1 MDDPFAIEW
10 KQNGT
15 FTERW
20 PGDEKAFFIAF
31 LNKILLDTHN
41 VIGGDDE
48 KKGKGKRKIRLL

>member
-15 FTERW
+15 FAERW

-41 VIGGDDE
+41 VMVETI

>member
-15 FTERW
+15 FAERW

-41 VIGGDDE
+41 VMLE
-48 KKGKGKRKIRLL
+48 TMKKR